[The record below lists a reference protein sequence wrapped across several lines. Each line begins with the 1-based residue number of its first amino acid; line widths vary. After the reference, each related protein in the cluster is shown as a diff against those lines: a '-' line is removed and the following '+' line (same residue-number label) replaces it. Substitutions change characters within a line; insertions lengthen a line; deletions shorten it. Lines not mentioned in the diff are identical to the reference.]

1 MSHRSAH
8 PVIWFDGQCNVCN
21 GFVQYVIKRDPD
33 ARFRFAPLQ
42 SAEDHPEGP
51 TFETM
56 LLEQDG
62 VTYRYS
68 DAVLNTFAQ
77 LKGPARLL
85 AIFRIIPKPLR
96 DRIYRWIARRRYWIF
111 GKTDQCM
118 VPTPEIMD
126 RFVKTAPTPEQDG

>member
-1 MSHRSAH
+1 
-8 PVIWFDGQCNVCN
+8 
-21 GFVQYVIKRDPD
+21 
-33 ARFRFAPLQ
+33 
-42 SAEDHPEGP
+42 
-51 TFETM
+51 M